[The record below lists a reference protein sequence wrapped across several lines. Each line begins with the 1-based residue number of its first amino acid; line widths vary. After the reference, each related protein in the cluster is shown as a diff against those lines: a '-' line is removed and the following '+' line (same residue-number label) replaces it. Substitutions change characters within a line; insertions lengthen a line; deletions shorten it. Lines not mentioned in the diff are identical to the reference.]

1 MKKQIL
7 FVDDEINILKGLKRS
22 LRPFRKY
29 WEMQFVSTG
38 EKALQLMDEIAF
50 DVIVSDMRMPGMDG
64 MQLLNMVQKK
74 YPGVARIILSG
85 HSDREII
92 MRSVK
97 TAHQYLSKPCE
108 KAMLVATIA
117 RACSLQDIL
126 NQKNLRYLLGGIA
139 TMPSMPLLYARIL
152 EELGSPDASMAGVAA
167 IIEQDPG
174 MTAKL
179 LQLVNSSFFGVFGH
193 ILNVNE
199 ALVMLGMDVIRT
211 LVLTM
216 EVFSSLNIQAL
227 AVIDADR
234 IRDHSVKTA
243 AIARQIAG
251 LEKMDAA
258 KTDHAMMACFLHDT
272 GKFLFAQYY
281 PDLYR
286 EVIQIMDKEHLSSY
300 EAEKKVFDVTH
311 AELGAYLLG
320 LWGLPDT
327 IIEAIAFHH
336 TPMSYLAS
344 EFELCGLIHVSEL
357 MEHQEAACQGAWE
370 EPAGLD
376 MEYMKKVGKD
386 DKILLWCDY
395 IRTGSAR
402 DEIA

>member
-38 EKALQLMDEIAF
+38 DKALQLLDEMTF
-50 DVIVSDMRMPGMDG
+50 DVIVSDMRMPEMDG

-74 YPGVARIILSG
+74 HPGVARIILSG

-108 KAMLVATIA
+108 KAMLVSTIA

-139 TMPSMPLLYARIL
+139 AMPSMPMLYARIL
-152 EELGSPDASMAGVAA
+152 EELSSPDASMAGVAA
-167 IIEQDPG
+167 IIEHDPG

-179 LQLVNSSFFGVFGH
+179 LQLVNSSFFGMFGH
-193 ILNVNE
+193 ISNINE
-199 ALVMLGMDVIRT
+199 ALVILGMDVVRT

-216 EVFSSLNIQAL
+216 DVFSSLNIQAL
-227 AVIDADR
+227 AVIDAAG
-234 IRDHSVKTA
+234 ICDHCVRTA

-251 LEKMDAA
+251 LEKMDAV
-258 KTDHAMMACFLHDT
+258 KTDHAVMASFLHDT

-281 PDLYR
+281 PDLYL
-286 EVIQIMDKEHLSSY
+286 ETVQIMNKEHLSSY

-311 AELGAYLLG
+311 AEAGAYLLG
-320 LWGLPDT
+320 LWGLPDA

-336 TPMSYLAS
+336 TPMSFPAR
-344 EFELCGLIHVSEL
+344 EFELCGLVHVSEL
-357 MEHQEAACQGAWE
+357 MEHHESVMQGDWGHLE
-370 EPAGLD
+370 GLD
-376 MEYMKKVGKD
+376 MEYMKKVGRA
-386 DKILLWCDY
+386 DKILLWRDY
-395 IRTGSAR
+395 IRNSSGRAR
-402 DEIA
+402 V